1 MSIVSAQVSIPL
13 SHCRTAILDKIKT
26 EFARGKSSHSRMLYL
41 KMCEMA
47 VCLFSKLYFKQSFLS
62 ELLTLSQD
70 AVPNIRLKVVSLL
83 PQLKSLL
90 VLPADSAHLLHLED
104 TIKELLVVETDRDVL
119 GSLQTSIHHL
129 ADIETALEGMSKL
142 GLYSEE
148 DVVDDRKLR
157 EERLIANME
166 EQIKQVQGAKLEQL
180 IAPSA
185 IPSRLRSLAL
195 DRKRSESLP
204 PAGSRAEAAA
214 KPRYSSPE
222 PQRLVSALPGHAAD
236 SEPSK
241 LTYSQDIWQ
250 RDETFEEKDFKPK
263 TSLTSPAAAAPFSS
277 SLENLDT
284 QEFLVDAGIKL
295 PSAAS
300 MPNLTSVGKVKDP
313 IIRSN
318 SIPDNSNIDGE
329 LAKYLISNEEM
340 EHYEAEYHKAAQEIQ
355 IDPAEMGATVVTASN
370 NNNNSEAAT
379 PGSKLRG
386 RSETKMRAPSF
397 TSALINRSAPSASA
411 TVGSVTISKS
421 PVSFSKPIQKAEKQ
435 EARLTPPKPL
445 NNKSNQSARN
455 SPPKSDERVLNQ
467 QRWNDGSIERLAEKW
482 AAKRDALLKETGV
495 IGENLQQ
502 RKAEM
507 EQKLESV
514 KRSIPKRSLALTPKR
529 LSLCE
534 TSVTVNKSESP
545 KEELTKRKSLD
556 ADIVLTTES
565 EEDSDEDSDKV
576 DSLPPPPPPAPA
588 TTTSTARKLSP
599 EAGSSDSDD
608 SLPPFPAVDKQG
620 SDSDKPLPPPPST
633 LQGFSLKEK
642 QDKFKS
648 SGSAIQ
654 SSSRIQLFTSP
665 PSRSSVAT
673 FKTVSAPQTSVA
685 VSRQLQAPKRSIA
698 DSPRL
703 PLPRK
708 PPADEAAAD
717 LLSSPSQLK
726 PSNNN
731 KNTGAAA
738 KIPDDLKSAEA
749 NTNSDPNMKT
759 TINTLKN
766 HPSQSKMT
774 DSLGSTVSSQSS
786 KIKVFSVKK
795 PSDDYLQQSA
805 TSNHPSSLLQINRSQ
820 NKRVSKLSTTH
831 ISGPAPP
838 PSQPAAAQ
846 FSSFKGPGSSR
857 PREEG
862 GSCGPVTAQKAG
874 KTIVYIESS
883 AKPRLQPPATA
894 KVRESVSRLGP
905 VSGSRPGKYSARAE
919 VSAPAPAPHNNQLR
933 TFQSKLVNDKK
944 NSLTGERGAASSPL
958 GSTENIASPASKAAT
973 PVSLAKAASKSGMAG
988 PRRSSG
994 LRMWQGGKPGP
1005 AQLPPRTSLSR
1016 SPSPAQAR
1024 GPGDTNTST
1033 LPRSSAVSRM
1043 RAPAAPHAPHQRRSY
1058 GGPAPGP
1065 VTPLSAARH
1074 SSAPSTPR
1082 HSAADLSGSCSPEAG
1097 SRAASPVILRHR
1109 ADNHKTSP
1117 SPAASVSRLSG
1128 GASMLKRPS
1137 ASGLGQDSGRPA
1149 RPSSYTVSRPVTSAS
1164 NIRPGP
1170 RAQSNNQNQS
1180 IPAPKSRLPNPPKS
1194 FGFSY

>member
-1 MSIVSAQVSIPL
+1 MSL
-13 SHCRTAILDKIKT
+13 CRSAILDKIKT

-90 VLPADSAHLLHLED
+90 VLPADSAHLVHLED

-300 MPNLTSVGKVKDP
+300 MPNLTSVGKVRDP

-370 NNNNSEAAT
+370 NNNNNSEAAT

-397 TSALINRSAPSASA
+397 TSALINRSTPSASA

-514 KRSIPKRSLALTPKR
+514 KRSIPKRSLAFTPKR

-534 TSVTVNKSESP
+534 TSVTVNNSESS

-576 DSLPPPPPPAPA
+576 DSLPPPPPSAPA
-588 TTTSTARKLSP
+588 TSTTSTARKLSP

-620 SDSDKPLPPPPST
+620 SDSDKPLPPPPAT

-654 SSSRIQLFTSP
+654 SSSRIQLFTTP

-708 PPADEAAAD
+708 PPADEAAD
-717 LLSSPSQLK
+717 LPSSPSQLM

-731 KNTGAAA
+731 KNSGSDA

-774 DSLGSTVSSQSS
+774 DSPGSTVSSQSS

-831 ISGPAPP
+831 ISAPAPP

-883 AKPRLQPPATA
+883 AKPRLQPPAAA

-919 VSAPAPAPHNNQLR
+919 VSAPAPAPAPHNNQLR
-933 TFQSKLVNDKK
+933 TFQSKLVSDKK
-944 NSLTGERGAASSPL
+944 SSLTGERGAASSPL
-958 GSTENIASPASKAAT
+958 GSTENIVSPASKVAT
-973 PVSLAKAASKSGMAG
+973 PVSLTKAASKPGLAG

-994 LRMWQGGKPGP
+994 LRMWQGGKPGS
-1005 AQLPPRTSLSR
+1005 AQLPARTSLSR

-1149 RPSSYTVSRPVTSAS
+1149 RPSSYTVSRPVTSSS

>member
-1 MSIVSAQVSIPL
+1 
-13 SHCRTAILDKIKT
+13 
-26 EFARGKSSHSRMLYL
+26 
-41 KMCEMA
+41 MA

-90 VLPADSAHLLHLED
+90 VLPADSAHLVHLED

-300 MPNLTSVGKVKDP
+300 MPNLTSVGKVRDP

-370 NNNNSEAAT
+370 NNNNNSEAT
-379 PGSKLRG
+379 SLGSKLRG

-397 TSALINRSAPSASA
+397 TSALINRSTPSASA

-514 KRSIPKRSLALTPKR
+514 KRSIPKRSLAFTPKR

-534 TSVTVNKSESP
+534 TSVTVNNSESS

-588 TTTSTARKLSP
+588 TSTTSTARKLSP

-620 SDSDKPLPPPPST
+620 SDSDKPLPPPPAT

-654 SSSRIQLFTSP
+654 SSSRIQLFTTP

-703 PLPRK
+703 PLQRK
-708 PPADEAAAD
+708 PPADEAAD
-717 LLSSPSQLK
+717 LPSSPSQLM

-731 KNTGAAA
+731 KNSGSDA

-774 DSLGSTVSSQSS
+774 DSLGSSVSSQSS

-831 ISGPAPP
+831 ISAPAPP

-862 GSCGPVTAQKAG
+862 GSCGSVTAQKAG

-883 AKPRLQPPATA
+883 AKPRLQPPAAA

-919 VSAPAPAPHNNQLR
+919 VSAPAPHNNQLR
-933 TFQSKLVNDKK
+933 TFQSKLVSDKK
-944 NSLTGERGAASSPL
+944 SSLTGERGAASSPL
-958 GSTENIASPASKAAT
+958 GSTENIVSPASKVAT
-973 PVSLAKAASKSGMAG
+973 PVSLTKAASKPGLAG

-994 LRMWQGGKPGP
+994 LRMWQGGKPGS

-1149 RPSSYTVSRPVTSAS
+1149 RPSSYTVSRPVTSSS